1 MKTSLILLITLFFGT
16 AAYSQTKVQS
26 IESLE
31 DANVSISDIEE
42 QYGDALNAD
51 PQLALFNGR
60 ESDFVSS
67 YRQLISD
74 ISSQLN
80 SNGFILDGDTRMFTR
95 IYFNSDGT
103 INHFYYSGDQAGFST
118 EQEEQFDQILT
129 PFLSDYSFSQTAD
142 KPFAQ
147 CSPIIYS
154 FAK

>member
-1 MKTSLILLITLFFGT
+1 MKTILIILLTLFSAT
-16 AAYSQTKVQS
+16 AVYAQTNVQS

-31 DANVSISDIEE
+31 DATVSISDIDE

-80 SNGFILDGDTRMFTR
+80 SNGFVFDGDTRMFTR

-103 INHFYYSGDQAGFST
+103 IDHFYYSSDQAGFST
-118 EQEEQFDQILT
+118 EQEQQFDQILT
-129 PFLSDYSFSQTAD
+129 PFLNDYSFSQMAD

-147 CSPIIYS
+147 CSPVVYS
-154 FAK
+154 SAK